1 MDIFFADPTEIPLPP
16 SEVRIR
22 ALRAEPY
29 PDARRVRVYLEVDPF
44 QRRPNA
50 EILILD
56 SSGGELANASVIE
69 TMNRKME
76 MTLHLRR
83 AAPGELTLQAVL
95 YYASLDEAQDPA
107 PAEAGAQ
114 DPVERTVV
122 DAKKARFQIGS

>member
-29 PDARRVRVYLEVDPF
+29 PDARRVRVHVEVDPF

-50 EILILD
+50 EIMILD
-56 SSGGELANASVIE
+56 PGGGELATASVIE

-83 AAPGELTLQAVL
+83 PVQGELTLQAVL
-95 YYASLDEAQDPA
+95 YYAALDEAPDPA
-107 PAEAGAQ
+107 PAEAVGQ

-122 DAKKARFQIGS
+122 DTQSIQFQIGS